1 MTSESTNPARLDLS
15 GRNGTLL
22 DLSFIIETEDM
33 GAREEEVGKA
43 DVPCM
48 YIVISKVG

>member
-22 DLSFIIETEDM
+22 DLSFIIETEDVR
-33 GAREEEVGKA
+33 AREEEGGKA
-43 DVPCM
+43 DMPSM
-48 YIVISKVG
+48 YIVMRKVG